1 MLVLEIVNS
10 SVLLLIWDS
19 GDVEILVYLLEMEI
33 FGVWD
38 SSVLLLIC
46 MRVLIFAVQKRW
58 RNRGSPL

>member
-19 GDVEILVYLLEMEI
+19 GDVEILVYLLVMEI

-38 SSVLLLIC
+38 SSVLLLI
-46 MRVLIFAVQKRW
+46 
-58 RNRGSPL
+58 